1 MLKRWSLIAALIA
14 AGGFGIAVLVV
25 AFAAAVAFPNLP
37 SLEVLTDYR
46 PKVPLRVF
54 SADGKLIGEF
64 GEERR
69 AVVKIAAVPDLM
81 KKAILAAEDDR
92 FYEHG
97 GVDYL
102 GVVRAAASN
111 FTGGGARQGASTI
124 TMQVARN
131 FFLSREKTFT
141 RKFHEAL
148 LAFKIEAS
156 LSKDQILELYINQIF
171 LGQRAYGFAAA
182 AQTYFGKTLDQ
193 LEVAEM
199 AMLAG
204 LPKAPSRFNPVVN
217 PQRAKLRQQYVLR
230 RMSELGYIDA
240 AQLARAEKYV
250 MPTRREGVETTVQA
264 DYVAE
269 MVRQVMFDR
278 FRDEAYT
285 RGLRVYTTVVSEH
298 QLAAYAAVR
307 RGVVAYDRRHGFRG
321 PERFVDLP
329 ASYTDERLEDL
340 LQDDPDSEGL
350 FPAVVLQIDDK
361 SAVVY
366 RRGLGRVTVTGE
378 GLRFA
383 QRTIGEKVPL
393 KQRLRPGAVVRL
405 QRDEKAGWQITQL
418 PQVEASLVAVDPADG
433 SIRALVGGFDFNR
446 TQFNHVTQAIRQPGS
461 SFKPFIYSAA
471 LERGFTAATVVNDA
485 PLSFGSRETG
495 SEPWEPK
502 NYDGKYDGPMRIRTA
517 LARSKNLVTIRVL
530 QAIGTQYA
538 QDYITKFGFDAKLH
552 PPYLTM
558 ALGAGGVTPLQM
570 AAGYAVFANG
580 GFRVTPFL
588 IRRVEDSKGT
598 VLFEAKPA
606 LANEGA
612 ERVIDAR
619 NAFMMT
625 SLMQDVVRAGTAT
638 RALSLGRTD
647 LAGKTGTTNDFLDA
661 WFVGYQPGLVAVS
674 WIGYSTPRTLGSG
687 ETGGTAA
694 LPMWIGYMAVALK
707 GVPDQPLVPPEGV
720 TAARVDPATGLRDAG
735 SGGISEFFYNEN
747 LPRDGEGGA
756 QGPDGRPQDDVKAQ
770 IF

>member
-1 MLKRWSLIAALIA
+1 MFKRSLLLILLFII
-14 AGGFGIAVLVV
+14 GVSGLAVLVV
-25 AFAAAVAFPNLP
+25 AFAAAIAYPKLP

-54 SADGKLIGEF
+54 SAEGDLLGEF

-69 AVVKIAAVPDLM
+69 AVVKIEAVPDMM

-102 GVVRAAASN
+102 GVVRAAISN
-111 FTGGGARQGASTI
+111 FSGGGARQGASTI

-156 LSKDQILELYINQIF
+156 LSKDKIFELYINQIF

-182 AQTYFGKTLDQ
+182 AQTYFGKSLAQ

-230 RMSELGYIDA
+230 RMNELGYIDA
-240 AQLARAEKYV
+240 EQLAAAEKFA
-250 MPTRREGVETTVQA
+250 MPARREGAESTVHA

-269 MVRQVMFDR
+269 MVRQVMYER
-278 FRDEAYT
+278 FREEAYT
-285 RGLRVYTTVVSEH
+285 RGLRVHTTVLSEH
-298 QLAAYAAVR
+298 QLAAYASVR
-307 RGVVAYDRRHGFRG
+307 RGVIAYDRRHGFRG
-321 PERFVDLP
+321 PERFVDFP
-329 ASYTDERLEDL
+329 PNFTDEQLEDL
-340 LQDDPDSEGL
+340 LQDDPDSDGL
-350 FPAVVLQIDDK
+350 FPAIVLQIDDK

-366 RRGLGRVTVTGE
+366 RRGLGRVTIAPE

-383 QRTIGEKVPL
+383 QRAIGDQAPL
-393 KQRLRPGAVVRL
+393 KQRLRPGAVVRI
-405 QRDEKAGWQITQL
+405 QRDEKNQWQVTQL
-418 PQVEASLVAVDPADG
+418 PQVEASLVAVSPSDG
-433 SIRALVGGFDFNR
+433 AIRALIGGFDFNR
-446 TQFNHVTQAIRQPGS
+446 AQFNHVTQAIRQPGS

-471 LERGFTAATVVNDA
+471 LERGFTASTVVNDA
-485 PLSFGSRETG
+485 PLRFGSSQTG

-530 QAIGTQYA
+530 QAIGVHYA
-538 QDYITKFGFDAKLH
+538 QDYIAKFGFDPKLH

-558 ALGAGGVTPLQM
+558 ALGAGGVTPMQM

-580 GFRVTPFL
+580 GYRVTPFM
-588 IRRVEDSKGT
+588 IQRVEDQKGV
-598 VLFEAKPA
+598 VLFEAKPQVA
-606 LANEGA
+606 GDTA
-612 ERVIDAR
+612 ERAIDGR
-619 NAFMMT
+619 NAFVMT
-625 SLMQDVVRAGTAT
+625 SLMQDVVKVGTAM
-638 RALSLGRTD
+638 RALSLGRAD

-661 WFVGYQPGLVAVS
+661 WFAGYQSTLVAVS
-674 WIGYSTPRTLGSG
+674 WVGFSTPRTLGNG
-687 ETGGTAA
+687 ETGSAAA
-694 LPMWIGYMAVALK
+694 LPIWISYMAVALK
-707 GVPDQPLVPPEGV
+707 GIPEQQPVAPEGV
-720 TAARVDPATGLRDAG
+720 TTARVDSGSGLRDPDG
-735 SGGISEFFYNEN
+735 RGVPEFFYHEN
-747 LPRDGEGGA
+747 LPREQEPVV
-756 QGPDGRPQDDVKAQ
+756 QGTDARPPDDVKAQ